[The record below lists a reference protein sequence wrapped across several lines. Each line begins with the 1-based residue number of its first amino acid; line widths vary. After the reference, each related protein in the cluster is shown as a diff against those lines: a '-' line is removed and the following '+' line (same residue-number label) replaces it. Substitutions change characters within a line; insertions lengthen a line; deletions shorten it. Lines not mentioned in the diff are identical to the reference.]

1 MAIPD
6 FQTLMLPVL
15 QGFGRGATTIKEILP
30 EIQAQFNISGEE
42 AAELNPSGTATVL
55 ANRAHWA
62 RTYMSKAGLLTSP
75 KRGIHLIT
83 EEGKQVLSGHLKRLD
98 ISILAELSHKFED
111 WRSASRNSNIST
123 DPDQNDLAESA
134 LTKQSA
140 TPEESLGQAIREMQ
154 AELKDELL
162 SLLRGMD
169 PIAFERLVLKLLEAM
184 GYGAGDLAN
193 KLTTKASGDGG
204 IDGIIHEDA
213 LGLDAVYIQAKRYAA
228 ENKVSRPA
236 IQQFVG
242 SLTGESANK
251 GVFVTT
257 SGFSAEAKDFVR
269 RVQQR
274 IVLIDGDEFARL
286 MIRHNVGVRTVQT
299 YEIKAVDENVFA
311 EI

>member
-1 MAIPD
+1 
-6 FQTLMLPVL
+6 MLPVL
-15 QGFGRGATTIKEILP
+15 EAFGQGATKVAEVLPTLKARFEIS
-30 EIQAQFNISGEE
+30 EEE
-42 AAELNPSGTATVL
+42 AAELIPSGTTTVL

-75 KRGIHLIT
+75 KRGIHNIT
-83 EEGKQVLSGHLKRLD
+83 ASGRQVLERGLTRLD
-98 ISILAELSHKFED
+98 NVTLAEISTQFEE
-111 WRSASRNSNIST
+111 WRSSARKTTTDTATSERST
-123 DPDQNDLAESA
+123 DTPPTPSRD
-134 LTKQSA
+134 
-140 TPEESLGQAIREMQ
+140 TPEEALGKAVREMRVD
-154 AELKDELL
+154 LRDELL
-162 SLLRGMD
+162 GLIRGMD

-184 GYGAGDLAN
+184 GYGAGDLAS

-213 LGLDAVYIQAKRYAA
+213 LGLDAVYIQAKCYAA
-228 ENKVSRPA
+228 ENKVGRPA

-242 SLTGESANK
+242 SLTGESASK

-257 SGFSAEAKDFVR
+257 SSFSKEAVDFVR

-286 MIRHNVGVRTVQT
+286 MIAHNVGVRIVQT